1 MGQQKTATE
10 LTSQELEAL
19 QYMKKCGKLDMVN
32 VQKQADMIK
41 RNEYLSM
48 NPWKISEPKSDKFWR
63 GYIPDK
69 SKPNRQTTDQEN
81 NPKRS
86 WRCNHWL
93 LEKGI
98 WSHLFFRCISGM
110 ERYSGIDWRIWK
122 HFTQIQK
129 WLQAFLF
136 WHRLWKNGYSRYYK
150 PNNFCIH
157 DIKQ

>member
-1 MGQQKTATE
+1 MKKTNKIIPLDVRGTTKTATE

-69 SKPNRQTTDQEN
+69 SKPNGRRQIKRTTRKGVEDQSLITG
-81 NPKRS
+81 KR
-86 WRCNHWL
+86 NLITFIFQMH
-93 LEKGI
+93 
-98 WSHLFFRCISGM
+98 FR
-110 ERYSGIDWRIWK
+110 
-122 HFTQIQK
+122 
-129 WLQAFLF
+129 
-136 WHRLWKNGYSRYYK
+136 NGKIFR
-150 PNNFCIH
+150 N
-157 DIKQ
+157 

>member
-1 MGQQKTATE
+1 MKKTNKIIPLDVRGTTKTATE

-69 SKPNRQTTDQEN
+69 SKPDDRSREQPEKELKMQSLITG
-81 NPKRS
+81 KR
-86 WRCNHWL
+86 NLITFIFQMH
-93 LEKGI
+93 
-98 WSHLFFRCISGM
+98 FR
-110 ERYSGIDWRIWK
+110 
-122 HFTQIQK
+122 
-129 WLQAFLF
+129 
-136 WHRLWKNGYSRYYK
+136 NGKIFR
-150 PNNFCIH
+150 N
-157 DIKQ
+157 